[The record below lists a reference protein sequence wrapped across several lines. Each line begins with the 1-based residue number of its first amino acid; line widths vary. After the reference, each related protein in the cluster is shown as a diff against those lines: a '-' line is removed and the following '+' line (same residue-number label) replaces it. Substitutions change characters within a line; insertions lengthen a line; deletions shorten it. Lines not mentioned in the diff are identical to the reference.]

1 MLHITGIVRQNKGRS
16 TLSETL
22 GQVDS
27 VDRGNALVGPDLILR
42 SAQPDFVPQDNY
54 MGEDLRSQLE
64 NLYPE
69 LVTAVRPRAAKH
81 RPYCVATIQESY
93 ARFCEEISGKDY
105 TDQRGQTVSILEE
118 NFPKLLNLKLIS
130 TGERAKAR
138 KVLTSLRA
146 GTFDAS
152 LYSYERYRLATFFWV
167 PEVICDSDA
176 IHRNGHSEI

>member
-69 LVTAVRPRAAKH
+69 LVTAVGPRGAQQ
-81 RPYCVATIQESY
+81 PPCCVAAIQERY
-93 ARFCEEISGKDY
+93 AKIF
-105 TDQRGQTVSILEE
+105 EE
-118 NFPKLLNLKLIS
+118 NF
-130 TGERAKAR
+130 R
-138 KVLTSLRA
+138 KK
-146 GTFDAS
+146 
-152 LYSYERYRLATFFWV
+152 
-167 PEVICDSDA
+167 
-176 IHRNGHSEI
+176 